1 MLSVKSFIEKTLP
14 QSKACIS
21 NVLKRTDNGKA
32 TLTVNKMNAHLP
44 ALQLDIVDN
53 SNINVTGLNHSGLH
67 LMKQVRVNWQSI
79 SLKKLKVLK
88 GNDR

>member
-53 SNINVTGLNHSGLH
+53 SNINVTNLNRGRLH

-79 SLKKLKVLK
+79 SLKKLQVLK
-88 GNDR
+88 GDDR